1 MEELKTLETEL
12 RLRRKSP
19 KTIKNYLFFNKKFLE
34 HVNKPASAISI
45 EDIKSYLASMDK
57 LSTAT
62 LSLAIASL
70 RFFYEK
76 LLHKDIFKD
85 IETPKKEKRL
95 PHVLT
100 KPEVEQLIESSDN
113 KKSKLIISMLYASG
127 LRVSELV
134 NLKKDDLNLNE
145 KVGWVRAGKGKKDRV
160 FILSEKIVP
169 QIKEFMERY
178 PESILLLSRT
188 NALTP
193 RNIQKIVKNASRK
206 AGFTK
211 RITPHTLRHSFA
223 THLLEG
229 GTDIRFIQELLGHAN
244 LSTTQIY
251 THVSTEELKK
261 IRSPLDVSENSG
273 PRSPSA

>member
-1 MEELKTLETEL
+1 MEELKKLETEL

-19 KTIKNYLFFNKKFLE
+19 KTIKNYIFFNKKFLE
-34 HVNKPASAISI
+34 YVNKPASAINVD
-45 EDIKSYLASMDK
+45 DIKNYLASMDK
-57 LSTAT
+57 LSSAT

-76 LLHKDIFKD
+76 LLHKDIFQE
-85 IETPKKEKRL
+85 IEAPKKEKRL
-95 PHVLT
+95 PNVLT
-100 KPEVEQLIESSDN
+100 KNEVLQLIESSDN
-113 KKSKLIISMLYASG
+113 KKSKLIISILYSSG

-134 NLKKDDLNLNE
+134 NLKQEHLNLEE
-145 KVGWVRAGKGKKDRV
+145 KTGWVRQGKGRKDRV
-160 FILSEKIVP
+160 FILSEKVIP
-169 QIKEFMERY
+169 QIKDFIQRY
-178 PESILLLSRT
+178 PENQLLLSKS

-211 RITPHTLRHSFA
+211 KITPHTLRHSFA

-229 GTDIRFIQELLGHAN
+229 GTDIRFIQELLGYSN

-251 THVSTEELKK
+251 THVSAEEIKK
-261 IRSPLDVSENSG
+261 IKSPLDIVPGG
-273 PRSPSA
+273 PTKPST